1 MEYKVSPT
9 SAKCLFTIGEES
21 FSRNDSITS
30 TDTMEDKDKVV
41 FFCEIGGFLRLS
53 NKRWTFRSA
62 HEYQISISE
71 PEAKS
76 ISVGK
81 FFGLLA
87 PKVAATGRSD
97 AQGRGPGIVLGE
109 KESEVLTSHPE
120 RLLRLFT
127 SSDKVIRSS
136 SKRLPY
142 EKIGLIRRGTCNDEN
157 LLLDVFPAKVV
168 RGFLDDS
175 SPDECDTMASVS
187 FPCLSCV
194 VS

>member
-9 SAKCLFTIGEES
+9 SEKCLFTIGEES

-71 PEAKS
+71 PD
-76 ISVGK
+76 
-81 FFGLLA
+81 
-87 PKVAATGRSD
+87 AATGRSD

-157 LLLDVFPAKVV
+157 LLVDVFPAKVV

>member
-1 MEYKVSPT
+1 MKNPSVGMTQSPVQT
-9 SAKCLFTIGEES
+9 RWKTKTRWYSFAKSVDSSAFPTNGGHSAALMNIKFQFLNQKRNPFLSES
-21 FSRNDSITS
+21 FLD
-30 TDTMEDKDKVV
+30 
-41 FFCEIGGFLRLS
+41 F
-53 NKRWTFRSA
+53 
-62 HEYQISISE
+62 
-71 PEAKS
+71 
-76 ISVGK
+76 
-81 FFGLLA
+81 
-87 PKVAATGRSD
+87 KVAATGRSD

-157 LLLDVFPAKVV
+157 LLVDVFPAKVV